1 MLGDSGTTQSD
12 MDRKR
17 TLTLRKI
24 FRYLMENG
32 YYPTYEKTHITYDI
46 DGNIGILEYD
56 EDILSIRLFF
66 SIDKEEYDQF
76 LEASNSCMLKSYIVK
91 PAILEDS
98 KTIMFSCENVCCT
111 YRDFDRFFPKMM
123 SLLRQSIKVHKEEM
137 KQLLIAD
144 QIVKA
149 TLPATEDG
157 FLEAGSVRKVL
168 S

>member
-1 MLGDSGTTQSD
+1 
-12 MDRKR
+12 MDKKK

-32 YYPTYEKTHITYDI
+32 YYPTYEKTHVTYDI

-66 SIDKEEYDQF
+66 SIDKEGYDQF
-76 LEASNSCMLKSYIVK
+76 LEASNSCMLKSYAVK
-91 PAILEDS
+91 PVILDDS
-98 KTIMFSCENVCCT
+98 KTLMFSCENICCT
-111 YRDFDRFFPKMM
+111 YKDFDRFFPKMM
-123 SLLRQSIKVHKEEM
+123 SFLRQSIKVHKEEM
-137 KQLLIAD
+137 KQLLVTD

-157 FLEAGSVRKVL
+157 FLEAGSVRKIL

>member
-1 MLGDSGTTQSD
+1 

-17 TLTLRKI
+17 ALTLRKI

-76 LEASNSCMLKSYIVK
+76 LEASNSCMLKSFIVK

-111 YRDFDRFFPKMM
+111 YRDFNRFFPKMM